1 MYSSGNIEDDEV
13 SGISIRIKGR
23 RDDDS
28 VDSRQQSQADWIRQ
42 YVAQQEEVLM
52 CFGIYIF
59 CNPCVTKL
67 FLEDSFSFI
76 RFFFFF
82 LIFHY
87 HYFILFYFYFVC
99 VCCVKEINFLE
110 IN

>member
-67 FLEDSFSFI
+67 FLEDSLFHKI
-76 RFFFFF
+76 FFFFF
-82 LIFHY
+82 
-87 HYFILFYFYFVC
+87 
-99 VCCVKEINFLE
+99 
-110 IN
+110 

>member
-76 RFFFFF
+76 RFFFF

-87 HYFILFYFYFVC
+87 HYFILFYFYCVC

>member
-82 LIFHY
+82 NFSLSLF
-87 HYFILFYFYFVC
+87 YFILFLFCVC
-99 VCCVKEINFLE
+99 VLCERDKFSRN
-110 IN
+110 

>member
-76 RFFFFF
+76 RFFFFLKF
-82 LIFHY
+82 FIII
-87 HYFILFYFYFVC
+87 ILFYFIFIVC
-99 VCCVKEINFLE
+99 VCVV
-110 IN
+110 